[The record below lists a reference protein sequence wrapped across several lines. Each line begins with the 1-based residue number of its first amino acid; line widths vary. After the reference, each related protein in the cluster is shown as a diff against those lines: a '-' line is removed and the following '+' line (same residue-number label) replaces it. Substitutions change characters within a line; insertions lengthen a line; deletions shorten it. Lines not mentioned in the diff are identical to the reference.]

1 MARAIGKAQQEI
13 EKGIER
19 YFDRKLGEG
28 VSRVSDTFGLPACFG
43 GIDGTKTIDE
53 FRGDLIS
60 SITSLTN
67 GNYLLDTL
75 PDIVRSISDCIDDS
89 DPDATPGI
97 PLNFYGNKKGS
108 WCEDQVSLVLLVLDR
123 LLIMINFNDT
133 YSTGVDFVKAGLCDP
148 IYTFIKD
155 EPHKREKLDKNRFRI
170 ISGVSLVDNIIERLL
185 FSKQNKSE
193 IAMHEFIPFKPGMG
207 LHDEGQSSLYSWF
220 KGLEKDFELCS
231 TDVSGWDWSVTD
243 YLLDADLAYR
253 KRFTGGCESWYQ
265 LAKTRFECLKY
276 KVFQLPSGEMYTQ
289 NIPGIQASGSY
300 LTSSSN
306 SHMRYILSILVQ
318 LELGVDEECN
328 AEGCQ
333 MGDDA
338 LERYLEGL
346 LEMYRLFGFTV
357 KGVEIMPP
365 GVFSFCSTLWENSD
379 KGFPESWA
387 KTLFRFLHKNPSDPL
402 YLTYREQF
410 RRDLRNHPDID
421 SLLERVD
428 DFRSIYS

>member
-1 MARAIGKAQQEI
+1 MMMN
-13 EKGIER
+13 
-19 YFDRKLGEG
+19 YN
-28 VSRVSDTFGLPACFG
+28 DTHAT
-43 GIDGTKTIDE
+43 GID
-53 FRGDLIS
+53 
-60 SITSLTN
+60 
-67 GNYLLDTL
+67 
-75 PDIVRSISDCIDDS
+75 
-89 DPDATPGI
+89 
-97 PLNFYGNKKGS
+97 
-108 WCEDQVSLVLLVLDR
+108 LVK
-123 LLIMINFNDT
+123 
-133 YSTGVDFVKAGLCDP
+133 SGLCDP

-185 FSKQNKSE
+185 FSKQNKAE
-193 IAMHEFIPFKPGMG
+193 IAIHECIPYKPGMG
-207 LHDEGQSSLYSWF
+207 LHDEGQTSLYDWF
-220 KGLEKDFELCS
+220 LNLEKNYTLCS

-253 KRFTGGCESWYQ
+253 KTFTNGSEPWSL
-265 LAKTRFECLKY
+265 LAGIRFECLKY

-289 NIPGIQASGSY
+289 NYPGIQASGSY

-318 LELGVDEECN
+318 LDLGFDGESA

-338 LERYLEGL
+338 LERYLDGL
-346 LEMYRLFGFTV
+346 LDTYRKFGFSV
-357 KGVEIMPP
+357 KGVEVMPP
-365 GVFSFCSTLWENSD
+365 GVFSFCSTLWDNSD

-387 KTLFRFLHKNPSDPL
+387 KTLFRFLHKKPSDPL
-402 YLTYREQF
+402 YPTYREQF

-428 DFRSIYS
+428 NFRSIYS